1 MMFPT
6 YIRAANRADALAMR
20 TVLMGGDAGLV
31 YGSGKLSNGPE
42 KGRKMDFNMVRLAS
56 CA

>member
-1 MMFPT
+1 MFPT